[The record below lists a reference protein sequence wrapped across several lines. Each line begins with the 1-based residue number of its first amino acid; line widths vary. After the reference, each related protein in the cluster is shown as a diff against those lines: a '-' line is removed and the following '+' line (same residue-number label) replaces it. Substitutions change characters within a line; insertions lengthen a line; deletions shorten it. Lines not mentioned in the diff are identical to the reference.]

1 MRSFLPNSQA
11 RALAIAMVGAAL
23 AAVTTML
30 LPVSLLEGIAGSSG
44 LSELVPAAKAPL
56 GDTARALIAF
66 SAGAIM
72 LAVLSYLLLRA
83 EAAVAQPTNKASGL
97 LGAAKQQGGDIA
109 KTLLA
114 KMPWNKSADDIRELG
129 DLPKLRV
136 GDVHPDA
143 PARRP
148 LFASQDLPTLELS
161 EKHLVDAQTPQE
173 PEQLVEAVSEAAE
186 PEVPVLASEPGTPEP
201 SISAPLASSFA
212 ADSQPSIAEMVAQL
226 ETAVALRRQ
235 KLAELEAV
243 AADLLADAKNADE
256 PSDAIVEPAS
266 FSVAEPEPEPEPEAT
281 VAEFRP
287 MRRPALEAVPT
298 VAVQDDNIDSALAA
312 ALATLHRINAGA
324 R

>member
-1 MRSFLPNSQA
+1 
-11 RALAIAMVGAAL
+11 
-23 AAVTTML
+23 
-30 LPVSLLEGIAGSSG
+30 
-44 LSELVPAAKAPL
+44 
-56 GDTARALIAF
+56 
-66 SAGAIM
+66 M

-83 EAAVAQPTNKASGL
+83 EGAVAQPTKKTSGI
-97 LGAAKQQGGDIA
+97 LGAAKQQGGDMA

-129 DLPKLRV
+129 DLPKLRI

-161 EKHLVDAQTPQE
+161 EEHLVDPQTPHE
-173 PEQLVEAVSEAAE
+173 PEQLVEAASEVVEPEALVLAPEPETAE
-186 PEVPVLASEPGTPEP
+186 PSV
-201 SISAPLASSFA
+201 SAPLAASFA

-226 ETAVALRRQ
+226 ETAVALRRH

-243 AADLLADAKNADE
+243 AADLMADAKNADE
-256 PSDAIVEPAS
+256 PIDAIVEPAN
-266 FSVAEPEPEPEPEAT
+266 FSVAEPEPEPEPEAA

-287 MRRPALEAVPT
+287 MRRPVLEAVPT